1 MRPCFLC
8 LNQGLVVDSIKRKKG
23 EVDTKIDSDDDEE
36 EKQNQERVQ
45 DKYEPDMILE
55 DFNNLLHQTGA
66 DDWKNELSPTHQY
79 LFIRETVVQ

>member
-23 EVDTKIDSDDDEE
+23 EVDPKIDSDDDEE
-36 EKQNQERVQ
+36 GKQNQERVQ
-45 DKYEPDMILE
+45 DKCDQDIILE

-66 DDWKNELSPTHQY
+66 DDWKNELLPTHQY
-79 LFIRETVVQ
+79 

>member
-1 MRPCFLC
+1 M
-8 LNQGLVVDSIKRKKG
+8 DSIKRKKG

-66 DDWKNELSPTHQY
+66 DDW
-79 LFIRETVVQ
+79 